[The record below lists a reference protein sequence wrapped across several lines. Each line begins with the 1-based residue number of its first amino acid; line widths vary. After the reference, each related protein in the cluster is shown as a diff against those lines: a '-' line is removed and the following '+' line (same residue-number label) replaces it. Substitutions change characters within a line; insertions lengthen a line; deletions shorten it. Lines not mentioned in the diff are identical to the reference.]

1 MIVEIEV
8 LNEKVYLKWAKP
20 KEPMYHI
27 VRDINEAKV
36 FTPKKAKELQERFK
50 HKKARL
56 IKCVKS

>member
-1 MIVEIEV
+1 MIIEIEV
-8 LNEKVYLKWAKP
+8 QNERVYLKWAKP
-20 KEPMYHI
+20 SIPMYHI
-27 VRDINEAKV
+27 VRDINDAKV

>member
-8 LNEKVYLKWAKP
+8 QSEKVYLKWAKP

-36 FTPKKAKELQERFK
+36 FTPKKAEELQERFK

>member
-8 LNEKVYLKWAKP
+8 QSEKVYLKWAKP

-36 FTPKKAKELQERFK
+36 FTTKRAKELQERFK

-56 IKCVKS
+56 IKCVKN